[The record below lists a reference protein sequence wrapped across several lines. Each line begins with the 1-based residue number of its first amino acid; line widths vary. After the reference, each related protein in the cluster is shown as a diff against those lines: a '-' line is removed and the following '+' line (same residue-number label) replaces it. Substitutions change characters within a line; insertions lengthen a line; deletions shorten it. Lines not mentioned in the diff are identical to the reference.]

1 LKDFFCSLAIV
12 SQHLTWKNKGQFGR
26 TPNWFVPVALCFVL
40 GITAGVTPA
49 QIVPITIVSV
59 GDSYASGE
67 GAPDLAGTGVPLP
80 RWRGD
85 NRDGAAVTCHRS
97 NNAAPAMAGRLIASI
112 RPATFFHFACSGA
125 VISDVTGGQLATAAR
140 IVGGPID
147 ALIISVGGN
156 DVNFAEVVGSCLAL
170 PCELFGPAAF
180 PGPVFALTPKLRA
193 LVTAVAA
200 MPVPVRHVFV
210 TEYPD
215 PSTTPWPGPA
225 HRCGSP
231 FPPGTPNIPG
241 SGFDGLDFTKAET
254 AAATVI
260 QPLNATLAI
269 TVATAAAVSPGGP
282 VWHFVTGI
290 SSAFDT
296 HGYCMGLPNPAPQM
310 WVTGRM
316 VNTFTDSEIIQG
328 DERGTMHPNASGQG
342 AASAA
347 IATAILA
354 SVPIVTAPSTAPPP
368 PTPCKTKDVIS
379 CAGFCDRH
387 PSDVRCRKT
396 SDECLNRHLP
406 GCKD

>member
-1 LKDFFCSLAIV
+1 MKDFFCSLAIV

-97 NNAAPAMAGRLIASI
+97 NNAAPAMAARLIASI

-180 PGPVFALTPKLRA
+180 PGPVFALT
-193 LVTAVAA
+193 
-200 MPVPVRHVFV
+200 
-210 TEYPD
+210 
-215 PSTTPWPGPA
+215 
-225 HRCGSP
+225 

-316 VNTFTDSEIIQG
+316 VNTFADSEIIQG

-347 IATAILA
+347 IATAIMA